1 MSFSLPTTRGALALA
16 RTGPGFRPWAGS
28 IRAAVETGEVYS
40 QGFPLTDP
48 EAIAAGLPR
57 FTGPKV
63 LITDALSYS
72 AADIFAAGFQD
83 NGLGPVLGTAS
94 RTGAGGANV
103 WTHELLRVWLPEL
116 LTELPRG
123 AGFRVALRRAT
134 RARGNVDVPLEDL
147 GVLADE
153 VHRPTERDVT
163 GKNEDLLAA
172 AAALLA

>member
-1 MSFSLPTTRGALALA
+1 M
-16 RTGPGFRPWAGS
+16 
-28 IRAAVETGEVYS
+28 
-40 QGFPLTDP
+40 
-48 EAIAAGLPR
+48 PR
-57 FTGPKV
+57 YTGPKV

-83 NGLGPVLGTAS
+83 NGLGPVLGTAR

-116 LTELPRG
+116 LGELPRG

-147 GVLADE
+147 GVQADE
-153 VHRPTERDVT
+153 LHQLTERDVT
-163 GKNEDLLAA
+163 GRNQDLLAT
-172 AAALLA
+172 AAALLG